1 MFLEIKLKNWLGMIL
16 QTSIFISILLVL
28 AGGIGFLWA
37 HGNEALLN
45 NPFFS
50 ENFNINILTFWRT
63 QPLSSPIGLIDL
75 GLLVLVGAQVL
86 RVAILCCYYTL
97 IRDKWFMLFSFFI
110 LSVILFSLIWQ

>member
-1 MFLEIKLKNWLGMIL
+1 MFLEIKFKNWLGIIL

-28 AGGIGFLWA
+28 AGGIGFLWE
-37 HGNEALLN
+37 HGNESFTN
-45 NPFFS
+45 NPFLS
-50 ENFNINILTFWRT
+50 ENYNINILTFWHT
-63 QPLSSPIGLIDL
+63 ESLLSPIGLIEL

-86 RVAILCCYYTL
+86 RVAMLCCYYTI